1 MIQFFFFFKNTRF
14 APYFNM
20 MQYFPSVNL
29 RKSWSADG
37 VIFLWWI
44 FNNKKCGNKIQQTN
58 RGEGSKGRLHR
69 GRDSAM
75 QLCPNPEQAEYW
87 LVERKVLKEEYIWV
101 NAVQALNTQREGRY
115 KILQGWLG
123 STCTL
128 TSSPQLS
135 ASWRPMAICFKGG
148 GAPSTIRRP
157 MWWVETK
164 LNQDLHKLSATLQA
178 AFQIPASIL
187 SLTQL

>member
-1 MIQFFFFFKNTRF
+1 MVTKFSRQTGGRGLKVGFTEDETVLCNFVRILNKQNID
-14 APYFNM
+14 
-20 MQYFPSVNL
+20 
-29 RKSWSADG
+29 WSNAK
-37 VIFLWWI
+37 F
-44 FNNKKCGNKIQQTN
+44 
-58 RGEGSKGRLHR
+58 
-69 GRDSAM
+69 
-75 QLCPNPEQAEYW
+75 
-87 LVERKVLKEEYIWV
+87 WV
-101 NAVQALNTQREGRY
+101 NAVQALKTQQEGRY

-148 GAPSTIRRP
+148 GAPSKIRRP
-157 MWWVETK
+157 MWWVE
-164 LNQDLHKLSATLQA
+164 LFATLQA